1 MRYSLSV
8 PSRMNLLGNPTDA
21 TEGDFATISVAIDI
35 RAGATLEPAD
45 GLILES
51 SQRDEAGPSPVVLE
65 FDRDDHP
72 LPYDDR
78 LDLLKAAVNRLH
90 QFSCE
95 FRTKRLKDGV
105 HIAVWTDVP
114 FQSGLGGSSLLALL
128 TLVGLREFYE
138 LDRRAHNDYVMA
150 ELTQRTESKELGI
163 TCGFADRYVPLF
175 GGLAYIDYRGKLQQ
189 DEIGQEPY
197 ATYERLDQRVTTLP
211 LVLVCP
217 GLSRDSGDVHG
228 RMRPIY
234 LQEHEEWQRRGGAM
248 PPMVRFMSDAW
259 RTAWQ
264 GKIALL
270 HGDLPAVGE
279 LMNQNHKLVDEM
291 MIYCGFEDG
300 AGSLNNML
308 IRTALENGAFSAKL
322 TGAGGGGS
330 VFALTPPGGEERV
343 ATAWRR
349 AVSAEGLARAR
360 VYTPKISS
368 EGLEI
373 RTE

>member
-8 PSRMNLLGNPTDA
+8 PSRINLLGNPADA
-21 TEGDFATISVAIDI
+21 NEGDFATVSVAIDI
-35 RAGATLEPAD
+35 RAGVTLGPAH

-51 SQRDEAGPSPVVLE
+51 LQRNDAEASPAVVE
-65 FDRDDHP
+65 FDRADDP
-72 LPYDDR
+72 LPYDGQ

-90 QFSCE
+90 RFSSE
-95 FRTKRLKDGV
+95 FRTKRLKNGV
-105 HIAVWTDVP
+105 HLAVWTDVP

-128 TLVGLREFYE
+128 TLLGLREFYG
-138 LDRRAHNDYVMA
+138 LDRRVHNDYAMA

-197 ATYERLDQRVTTLP
+197 ATYERLDQWVTVLP

-234 LQEHEEWQRRGGAM
+234 LREHEEWQRRGGAM

-259 RTAWQ
+259 RTAWR

-270 HGDLPAVGE
+270 RGDLPAVGD
-279 LMNQNHKLVDEM
+279 LMNENHRLVDEM

-330 VFALTPPGGEERV
+330 VVALTPPGGEERV